1 MHFQIM
7 HVAMILIVAFFIFF
21 AAQKA
26 DGLVSLFGNL
36 LGALLLLG
44 AALHIAAMFMPG
56 FMGMKPGTMHE
67 GMMRDHWMHHMDG
80 GTAPAPAA
88 VPAPAKSSLAP
99 PAAAPA
105 TPAPAAPKKS

>member
-1 MHFQIM
+1 MLHFQIM

-36 LGALLLLG
+36 LGALLLVG
-44 AALHIAAMFMPG
+44 AALHIVAMFMPG
-56 FMGMKPGTMHE
+56 VLGMKSGMMHP

-88 VPAPAKSSLAP
+88 APAPAKPSLAP
-99 PAAAPA
+99 PAA
-105 TPAPAAPKKS
+105 TPAKPAPAPKKS